1 MGPDEVSGLH
11 VGSPGR
17 TVAHVAADSG
27 HFPELTRDR
36 QTWAPSHVA
45 GAAGSRGHTWS
56 RAGERPWS
64 PEWLLFAPAVL
75 GVSARAQRAPP
86 RNVLENRDPLR
97 AERQEASHSKPS
109 HHPRPSLAER
119 ETEAGRGLA
128 LGDGD
133 HSQESPRGLPGKQP
147 APRPQ
152 PVRAPDTAC
161 GPHAPDEGCAP
172 QDPGGE
178 QASGTDQSPQPR
190 SAASSSVTGAGRP
203 RGEGWL

>member
-11 VGSPGR
+11 LGSPGR

-45 GAAGSRGHTWS
+45 GAARSRGRTWS
-56 RAGERPWS
+56 WAAERPWS

-75 GVSARAQRAPP
+75 GVSARARRAPS
-86 RNVLENRDPLR
+86 RNVLENGDPLR

-109 HHPRPSLAER
+109 HHPPPSIAER

-128 LGDGD
+128 LGDRD
-133 HSQESPRGLPGKQP
+133 HSQESPRGLPGTQP
-147 APRPQ
+147 APVLSQYALQTLLAVPT
-152 PVRAPDTAC
+152 PLTRAVPPETWGVSRRAAQTSLPSPDRL
-161 GPHAPDEGCAP
+161 P
-172 QDPGGE
+172 
-178 QASGTDQSPQPR
+178 PR
-190 SAASSSVTGAGRP
+190 
-203 RGEGWL
+203 L